1 MHKLIACCGYISL
14 VAVCVPFVDMLSLLK
29 SDTAEVSEVAE
40 VEESIE
46 SSWMWN
52 RSAML
57 TVNELVSPKG

>member
-1 MHKLIACCGYISL
+1 MRKLIACCGYISL
-14 VAVCVPFVDMLSLLK
+14 VAVCVPFVLSMLK
-29 SDTAEVSEVAE
+29 YDTAEVSEVAE